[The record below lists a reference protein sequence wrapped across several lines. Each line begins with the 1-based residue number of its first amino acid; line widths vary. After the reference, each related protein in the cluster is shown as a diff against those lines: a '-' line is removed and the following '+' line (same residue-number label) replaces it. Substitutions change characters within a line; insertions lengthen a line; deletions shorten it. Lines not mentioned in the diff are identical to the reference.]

1 MFNQSVV
8 EPAHS
13 NARGSTGCGELAMLG
28 GVSFTELP
36 HSKSCFVCG
45 SRNPVGLNLRFES
58 DGKILRSRF
67 TLCGNHCGFLGV
79 VHGGVLA
86 TVLDEIMVWG
96 VAVQLKQFSYCAEMT
111 VRYLAPGRPD
121 VVIIG
126 EAEMTENKRGKLFL
140 ARGELKY
147 DDGTVI
153 ATSTGKYMPVRG
165 VDMKPWMEDFEGTP
179 EQLKRILPA
188 DAVGE

>member
-67 TLCGNHCGFLGV
+67 TLCANHCGFLGV

-96 VAVQLKQFSYCAEMT
+96 VAVQLKQFSYC
-111 VRYLAPGRPD
+111 GC
-121 VVIIG
+121 
-126 EAEMTENKRGKLFL
+126 
-140 ARGELKY
+140 
-147 DDGTVI
+147 
-153 ATSTGKYMPVRG
+153 
-165 VDMKPWMEDFEGTP
+165 
-179 EQLKRILPA
+179 
-188 DAVGE
+188 